1 MNIRHPQSGVVLLE
15 ALLGILIFTIGVV
28 GLVGM
33 QASAMKMTADSKY
46 RSEAAMFADRLVNQM
61 QSDNTANL
69 SMDYA
74 GSGGSGGT
82 KYVAWVNEV
91 TASGTGLPGAAIT
104 ANLPVVAVTAAT
116 GTVTITIRWQSPGE
130 TAAHQLVAL
139 AVVL

>member
-69 SMDYA
+69 STDYA
-74 GSGGSGGT
+74 GSGGSGGA

-91 TASGTGLPGAAIT
+91 TASGTGLPGAATT
-104 ANLPVVAVTAAT
+104 ANLPVVAIAAAT
-116 GTVTITIRWQSPGE
+116 GTVTITVRWQSPGE
-130 TAAHQLVAL
+130 TAAHQLVTL
-139 AVVL
+139 AVVI